1 MRYNRSRVSEK
12 IKVLSSLSTLP
23 LSGVILIDKPAGPT
37 SAEVVRQI
45 KWRVKPARVGHLGT
59 LDPFAT
65 GVLPILVGEGTKLAP
80 FLHDGDKYYEGI
92 IALGTETDTLD
103 RTGEVV
109 RTAPIPPIDKARLG
123 EVAARFSGTVMQTPP
138 IFSAIK
144 RDGVPLYKLARRG
157 EEVAPPPPREVQ
169 IAQLELKAEGAD
181 AIRFSLV
188 CSPGTYMRSLARDIG
203 VALDSAAH
211 LAELR
216 RTRSGGFVIES
227 ARPMG
232 TILTALDNGD
242 DVGLI
247 AMRDAVPELPEVVID
262 AALEQR
268 LRNGDSRALDGLVP
282 PQALE
287 GLIPS
292 GDRDGLVPPR
302 ANKFFKVILDGQ
314 LLAIA
319 EATSRVTAVIARVF
333 GTT

>member
-1 MRYNRSRVSEK
+1 
-12 IKVLSSLSTLP
+12 
-23 LSGVILIDKPAGPT
+23 LSGIILIDKPAGPT
-37 SAEVVRQI
+37 SAEVVRQV

-80 FLHDGDKYYEGI
+80 FLHDGDKHYEGI
-92 IALGTETDTLD
+92 IVLGSETDTLD

-109 RTAPIPPIDKARLG
+109 RTAAIPAIDNAKLEAITAL
-123 EVAARFSGTVMQTPP
+123 FSGTVTQTPP

-157 EEVAPPPPREVQ
+157 DEVAPPSPREVQ
-169 IAQLELKAEGAD
+169 IAQLVLTAEGAD

-203 VALDSAAH
+203 IALGSAAH

-216 RTRSGGFVIES
+216 RTRSGGFAIEN
-227 ARPMG
+227 ARSMA
-232 TILTALDNGD
+232 TVLTALDDGE

-247 AMRDAVPELPEVVID
+247 AIRDAVHELAEVAVE
-262 AALEQR
+262 ATLEQR

-282 PQALE
+282 PRALD
-287 GLIPS
+287 S
-292 GDRDGLVPPR
+292 AMPPR
-302 ANKFFKVILDGQ
+302 SNKFFKVIFDGH
-314 LLAIA
+314 LIAIA

-333 GTT
+333 ATN